1 MGKND
6 YLIKRGRIWHLNF
19 RVPTRF
25 GGHSVRVSLKT
36 PDVYDARRIRDRYVR
51 PVLTAASACEVYAA
65 IIRQLK
71 EIGEEIPEHL
81 GTLPALIDSG
91 GDMLLSWREAADKY
105 ATWLEQSG
113 AAHKT
118 IVKYTSITAW
128 LAQRLGED
136 EPVAKLTKAACA
148 AIRDE
153 MVTAGK
159 SATTLDG
166 YFMVAKGWMSW
177 LGREG
182 LADGERLRACWK
194 IDLPT
199 VRKKNTEI
207 IPPEAADEAEECLP
221 EWKDA
226 PRIAR
231 YTGMRL
237 NEILMACEGK
247 QGCGV
252 VEEQGVLCF
261 ALTAEMTKTHR
272 ARLVPVPAQLMDIAT
287 SKVRLAGVARR
298 GAYLAKRYNLAL
310 KRVEGCENCSMHS
323 WRVYANTMM
332 MEAGVEENL
341 RRRALGH
348 ADSKDTHY
356 GYSAGRLEAIR
367 AALEK
372 IP

>member
-1 MGKND
+1 MERGGIW
-6 YLIKRGRIWHLNF
+6 YLRFRI
-19 RVPTRF
+19 PTRF
-25 GGHSVRVSLKT
+25 GGNWVKVSLKT
-36 PDVYDARRIRDRYVR
+36 TDVNNARRIRDRYVR
-51 PVLTAASACEVYAA
+51 PILAMESACDVYAA
-65 IIRQLK
+65 IIKQLQS
-71 EIGEEIPEHL
+71 IGEEMPEHL
-81 GTLPALIDSG
+81 GTLPALIAGG
-91 GDMLLSWREAADKY
+91 GDILLSWWEAAEKY
-105 ATWLEQSG
+105 AAWLPQSG
-113 AAHKT
+113 AARRT
-118 IVKYTSITAW
+118 VARYTSVVDW

-136 EPVAKLTKAACA
+136 EPMAKLTKAACA
-148 AIRDE
+148 KIRDE
-153 MVTAGK
+153 MVAAKK
-159 SATTLDG
+159 SPTTISG
-166 YFMVAKGWMSW
+166 YFMIAKGWMSW